1 MGKNIFSV
9 TKEVKCFLKHQRNL
23 SVKASVKCNTTTCR
37 SRSIPRFVVDTKHR
51 FIHCCRGLSS
61 VPGLFKL
68 YVSGEN
74 AAYSITK
81 RLLATYVKK
90 KSHYEI
96 LDVSRN
102 ASSEEIR
109 QAFIS
114 LSKTWHPDTDTNDPT
129 RHQKFVKINEAY
141 SVLSK
146 PLSRRDYDLSLNAE
160 KYVSRQMSA
169 AASRTYGYG
178 GYSQHAGPYYH
189 HRGHVY
195 DESYWT
201 GETHTASNSR
211 LTSLLNFYLL
221 IGCATLATVSIIMHY
236 VYNYIPNPKHHHLRK
251 NISPEDV
258 EKHDFI
264 MQSEQDGVTVYY
276 YAVPKKGSKK
286 FDVVVLKKAQE
297 FNTEEPKM
305 HEVTRSPK

>member
-9 TKEVKCFLKHQRNL
+9 TREVNFFLKHQRNL
-23 SVKASVKCNTTTCR
+23 SVKASVKCNTTICR
-37 SRSIPRFVVDTKHR
+37 SRSTPRFVVDTKHR
-51 FIHCCRGLSS
+51 FIHCCTCRGLSS

-68 YVSGEN
+68 CVSGEI
-74 AAYSITK
+74 AAFSITK

-96 LDVSRN
+96 LDVPRN
-102 ASSEEIR
+102 ASSKEIR

-129 RHQKFVKINEAY
+129 RHQKFLKINEAY
-141 SVLSK
+141 SILSK
-146 PLSRRDYDLSLNAE
+146 PLSRRDYDLSLDAE

-178 GYSQHAGPYYH
+178 GYSQHSGPYYH

-221 IGCATLATVSIIMHY
+221 TGCATLATVSIIMHY
-236 VYNYIPNPKHHHLRK
+236 VYYIPNPKHHHLGK
-251 NISPEDV
+251 NISPEDLENHV
-258 EKHDFI
+258 LF
-264 MQSEQDGVTVYY
+264 MQSEQDGVTFYYY

-286 FDVVVLKKAQE
+286 FDVVVLKKAE
-297 FNTEEPKM
+297 EEPKM
-305 HEVTRSPK
+305 HEVTRSPQ